1 MRTYFL
7 ALGMAVALLAG
18 RPALA
23 DEVNLPGH
31 LLSDKDASARAN
43 NVFLGQLVSLDRVK
57 TKEGKGEY
65 IGKVIYVSRSANGIT
80 PYRATQDTTAPIPGN
95 PSDLSFPVTLK
106 VGANESA
113 PEVGKSYLIYGKDSM
128 ISGIR
133 GYDALKLVPTAD
145 HGLPSRIF

>member
-57 TKEGKGEY
+57 TK
-65 IGKVIYVSRSANGIT
+65 
-80 PYRATQDTTAPIPGN
+80 DTTAPIPGN